1 MTAAICPGT
10 FDPIT
15 NGHLD
20 VIKRA
25 SKYFDRF
32 IVAVAARP
40 DKMPLFNLRERVHMV
55 STTTKNLP
63 NVDVEPFDT
72 LLVDFAKSVG
82 ATSIVKGL
90 RAISDFEYE
99 FQMAQINQAMGEEIE
114 TFFMMAS
121 AEYTF
126 ISSSAVREVASYGG
140 SIKGLVPGDI
150 ENELVEMFN
159 SKFNSLEKGAV

>member
-1 MTAAICPGT
+1 MSTAICPGT

-20 VIKRA
+20 VIRRA
-25 SKYFDRF
+25 AKHFDRF
-32 IVAVAARP
+32 IVGVAARA
-40 DKMPLFNLRERVHMV
+40 DKAPLFSLEERVRLV
-55 STTTKNLP
+55 RIATRDLS
-63 NVDVEPFDT
+63 NVNVEPFDT
-72 LLVDFAKSVG
+72 LLIDFAHEVG
-82 ATSIVKGL
+82 ATAIVKGL

-99 FQMAQINQAMGEEIE
+99 FQMAQINQTMDEHVE

-140 SIKGLVPGDI
+140 SIKGLVPQEVED
-150 ENELVEMFN
+150 ELVEMFN
-159 SKFNSLEKGAV
+159 RKLNSLEKGAV

>member
-1 MTAAICPGT
+1 MNTAICPGT

-20 VIKRA
+20 IIRRA

-32 IVAVAARP
+32 IVAVAANP
-40 DKMPLFNLRERVHMV
+40 IKEPLFNLGERVGMLE
-55 STTTKNLP
+55 TATKDLT
-63 NVDVEPFDT
+63 NVEVDSFNT
-72 LLVDFAKSVG
+72 LLVDFARMVG
-82 ATSIVKGL
+82 ATAIVKGL

-99 FQMAQINQAMGEEIE
+99 FQMAQINQTMDEQIE
-114 TFFMMAS
+114 TLFMMAS

-140 SIKGLVPGDI
+140 SIRGLVPQDI
-150 ENELVEMFN
+150 EDELVEMFN
-159 SKFNSLEKGAV
+159 NKFESLEKGAV